1 MKNLIIAADGETMP
15 AGAPIKEVFGVAYSG
30 AEFTQPWEELP
41 IVLDLAGLEIAPQVP
56 LLYDHDNEPR
66 MRLGVVEAAV
76 EDNRLVIAGEI
87 AATGEH
93 GREVIEGGRLWP
105 WQLSIGARVLA
116 SEVIEE
122 PRTVNGREV
131 ANCLLITR
139 AQLREVSVVAVGAD
153 KETHLDIAAA
163 FGGKPPKK
171 EEKTMEKEEKNTLDA
186 NADEKSAARVDG
198 IAAAL
203 ADHPET
209 CAEAIRAGWSVAQAQ
224 SVAAA
229 LKKAESNVPPA
240 VANINAGAEAES
252 ARRVLRG
259 ALELRAGIAP
269 ERTGLTDREL
279 EAAKQRIDMKYK
291 KRLSQVG
298 YRGKTSLLSRRQ
310 SMLLSLF
317 SELRGR
323 LTAFTDT
330 DGYREWMTGIVKN
343 RKPEVG
349 TVILLRED
357 DLPLG
362 ETLSA
367 AAGGGVSFRADTA
380 ITLGGLSLLSPDGK
394 RCENHTLDEA
404 FASQFREFYR
414 NHSIGDGGDA

>member
-1 MKNLIIAADGETMP
+1 MRALPERMETMDANQKLEQFMEAVKRSTAEQIADASGHADEEAARILEEAQQRCAAD
-15 AGAPIKEVFGVAYSG
+15 A
-30 AEFTQPWEELP
+30 
-41 IVLDLAGLEIAPQVP
+41 
-56 LLYDHDNEPR
+56 
-66 MRLGVVEAAV
+66 
-76 EDNRLVIAGEI
+76 
-87 AATGEH
+87 
-93 GREVIEGGRLWP
+93 
-105 WQLSIGARVLA
+105 
-116 SEVIEE
+116 
-122 PRTVNGREV
+122 
-131 ANCLLITR
+131 
-139 AQLREVSVVAVGAD
+139 
-153 KETHLDIAAA
+153 
-163 FGGKPPKK
+163 
-171 EEKTMEKEEKNTLDA
+171 
-186 NADEKSAARVDG
+186 
-198 IAAAL
+198 
-203 ADHPET
+203 
-209 CAEAIRAGWSVAQAQ
+209 
-224 SVAAA
+224 
-229 LKKAESNVPPA
+229 
-240 VANINAGAEAES
+240 
-252 ARRVLRG
+252 
-259 ALELRAGIAP
+259 
-269 ERTGLTDREL
+269 DREL